1 MVLGHDEENPNEFMV
16 SGGSESLFI
25 DIYLYIYMVAPL
37 HIYIYII
44 SFIRERSDPYQKIG
58 FAEGR
63 KPYKNRGVMR

>member
-37 HIYIYII
+37 HIYILLV
-44 SFIRERSDPYQKIG
+44 SFGNGPIPIKR
-58 FAEGR
+58 
-63 KPYKNRGVMR
+63 